1 MKLQAETGTE
11 QKLLLALLGCRRE
24 VRDRTG
30 LLSLLRKVNWPSFL
44 TMTSQDLYPYLAFC
58 LERYMEEVETPPEWE
73 LLFRARRL
81 TAVHNL
87 GMCYELR
94 KVVEALSEC
103 DVTAL
108 VLKGIILAYTTY
120 PDPSLRPM
128 SDLDLLVPPEK
139 KEKALLVLR
148 KLGFEYPE
156 SVFSTHR
163 DHISRLI
170 PEQEYAPPLRLRDSA
185 ILLEVHSQLEC
196 GEPFLPIPVQ
206 EFWSR
211 SITVDLNG
219 LKVRTLCPEDFLFHL
234 CLHQSRS
241 HRFEKGLLPLIDL
254 RLLLDSRKDWS
265 WPGIAARSLRYGC
278 ATWMYLT
285 LQAACDLAGAQVSDS
300 FFQAL
305 PLPRDLMRLQCLVE
319 EQIWSARSQRLTL
332 LFAPLVP
339 TLLAE
344 PSWRGRARML
354 FARMRLL
361 RRDEVGSERILAG
374 FIQRARLLHRRLLA
388 TFRTRIPLYFR
399 AWKSGQ
405 LKLGSIRRTAQLLR
419 RANTLFR
426 LVVEQE
432 TGLVADKD
440 RVEQK
445 ERRSGLK
452 QEEEY
457 SQFET

>member
-1 MKLQAETGTE
+1 LKLQAETGTE
-11 QKLLLALLGCRRE
+11 QKLLLALLGCQRE
-24 VRDRTG
+24 VRDRAG
-30 LLSLLRKVNWPSFL
+30 LVSLLREVNWPSFL
-44 TMTSQDLYPYLAFC
+44 AITSQDLYPYLAFR
-58 LERYMEEVETPPEWE
+58 LEPYMEEVEAPPEWE

-94 KVVEALSEC
+94 KVIEGLQEC

-156 SVFSTHR
+156 SVFAIHR

-170 PEQEYAPPLRLRDSA
+170 PEQEYEPPLRLRDSA

-196 GEPFLPIPVQ
+196 GEPFLPIPAQ

-211 SITVDLNG
+211 SVTVDLNG
-219 LKVRTLCPEDFLFHL
+219 LRVRTLCPEDFLLHL

-254 RLLLDSRKDWS
+254 RLLVDSRKDWS

-285 LQAACDLAGAQVSDS
+285 LKAACELAGAQVSDS
-300 FFQAL
+300 FFQAV
-305 PLPRDLMRLQCLVE
+305 PVPRDFSRLQCLVE

-332 LFAPLVP
+332 PLVS

-344 PSWRGRARML
+344 PSWQGRARML
-354 FARMRLL
+354 FARMRLV
-361 RRDEVGSERILAG
+361 RREEVGSELTLAG
-374 FIQRARLLHRRLLA
+374 LIQRARLLHRRLLA
-388 TFRTRIPLYFR
+388 TFRTRIPQYLR
-399 AWKSGQ
+399 AWRNGQ
-405 LKLGSIRRTAQLLR
+405 LKPDAIRRAAQLFR
-419 RANTLFR
+419 NANTLFR

-432 TGLVADKD
+432 TGLVGDKD
-440 RVEQK
+440 RVDQK
-445 ERRSGLK
+445 QRGSGLK
-452 QEEEY
+452 PEEEY

>member
-1 MKLQAETGTE
+1 
-11 QKLLLALLGCRRE
+11 
-24 VRDRTG
+24 
-30 LLSLLRKVNWPSFL
+30 VNWPSFL
-44 TMTSQDLYPYLAFC
+44 AITSQDLYPYLAFR
-58 LERYMEEVETPPEWE
+58 LEQYMEEVETRPELE
-73 LLFRARRL
+73 LLFRARRH

-94 KVVEALSEC
+94 KVIEALHEC

-108 VLKGIILAYTTY
+108 VLKGIILAYTSY

-139 KEKALLVLR
+139 KEKVLLVLR

-156 SVFSTHR
+156 SVFATHR
-163 DHISRLI
+163 DHLSRLI
-170 PEQEYAPPLRLRDSA
+170 REQEYAPPLRLHDST

-196 GEPFLPIPVQ
+196 CEPFLPMPVQ

-219 LKVRTLCPEDFLFHL
+219 LRVQTLCPEDFLFHL

-254 RLLLDSRKDWS
+254 RLLLDSRNDWS

-285 LQAACDLAGAQVSDS
+285 LKTACELAGAQVPDS

-305 PLPRDLMRLQCLVE
+305 PLPRDLLRLQCLVE

-332 LFAPLVP
+332 PLVP

-344 PSWRGRARML
+344 PSWQGRARML
-354 FARMRLL
+354 FARMRLV
-361 RRDEVGSERILAG
+361 RREEVGSELILG
-374 FIQRARLLHRRLLA
+374 GLLQRARLLHRRLLA
-388 TFRTRIPLYFR
+388 TFRTRIPQYFR
-399 AWKSGQ
+399 AWRNGQ
-405 LKLGSIRRTAQLLR
+405 LKPDAIRRAAQLFR
-419 RANTLFR
+419 NANTLFR

-432 TGLVADKD
+432 TGMVADKD
-440 RVEQK
+440 RVEQTQRK
-445 ERRSGLK
+445 SGLTP
-452 QEEEY
+452 EEEY